1 MHGKKKR
8 LLSTV
13 YSYIGKGLSKP
24 LARVHPGYT
33 FALGSEAENIN
44 VWKAVFLVVELSHIK
59 KFN

>member
-1 MHGKKKR
+1 MNNIFQIKNKIAELMHGKKKR

-44 VWKAVFLVVELSHIK
+44 V
-59 KFN
+59 

>member
-1 MHGKKKR
+1 METADYKIIELMHGKKKR

-44 VWKAVFLVVELSHIK
+44 V
-59 KFN
+59 

>member
-8 LLSTV
+8 LYHKV
-13 YSYIGKGLSKP
+13 FSYIFRASGKP

-44 VWKAVFLVVELSHIK
+44 V
-59 KFN
+59 